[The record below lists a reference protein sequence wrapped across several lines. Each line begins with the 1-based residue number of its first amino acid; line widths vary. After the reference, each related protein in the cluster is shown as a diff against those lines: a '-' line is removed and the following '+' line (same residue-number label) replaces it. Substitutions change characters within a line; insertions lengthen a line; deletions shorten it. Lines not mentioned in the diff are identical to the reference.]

1 MPAWPVTCKQN
12 PHHKSLTSFYSRQ
25 SQPGKSRGNLTM
37 SLFPKHRLLYHF
49 GAMTFCFLCQQQRLY
64 QRAKRLDLQPATPPL
79 TPTPPFSGSK
89 PAPPT
94 YSTSMQRAK
103 LAQAPLSSISSII
116 SFSSKPPGWSFRL
129 NSYVVLGIF

>member
-25 SQPGKSRGNLTM
+25 AQPGKSRGNLTM
-37 SLFPKHRLLYHF
+37 SPFPKHRLLYHF

-103 LAQAPLSSISSII
+103 LAQAIVSPFKHFKHFKHNVIQ
-116 SFSSKPPGWSFRL
+116 FQTPWMVFQVK
-129 NSYVVLGIF
+129 